1 MSNEILIFITEI
13 AIPFVFSMF
22 TIYVAPKVNNF
33 VTEQQLN
40 NAVKIAVEGVEQ
52 YMTTD
57 EGLDK
62 KLAVFNYV
70 QSQFKIDDDQLNIL
84 IEAYVYEMN
93 KTN

>member
-22 TIYVAPKVNNF
+22 SIYVAPKVTDY
-33 VTEQQLN
+33 VTEKQLN

-52 YMTTD
+52 YMTSQ

-84 IEAYVYEMN
+84 IEAYVFEMN
-93 KTN
+93 KK